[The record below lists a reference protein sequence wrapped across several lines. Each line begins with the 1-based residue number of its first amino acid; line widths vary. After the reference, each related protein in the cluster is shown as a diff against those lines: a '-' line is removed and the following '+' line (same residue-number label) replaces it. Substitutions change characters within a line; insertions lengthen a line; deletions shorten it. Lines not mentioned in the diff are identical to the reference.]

1 MPAHFLEKKFACVDL
16 LETQVPLVLF
26 LIYAIVHH
34 INRAKAEIANLQASE
49 GKKFLEK
56 NV

>member
-1 MPAHFLEKKFACVDL
+1 MDL